1 MGEILIR
8 TVDLSKE
15 FRDKKAVDKVNLNI
29 PQGSIYGLIG
39 RNGAGKTTFMRMITG
54 MTKPTS
60 GDIIYKGEGR
70 PEYGKIGALI
80 ELPALNPKLSA
91 FANLKLKCLAYGITD
106 KKYMMEKLEL
116 TGLSLVCHKKVE
128 KYSLGMRQRLG
139 IALALV
145 GDPEVLVLDEPI
157 NGLDPQGIAEVRDL
171 LIYLNEKYHT
181 TIIISSHIL
190 EELSKFVSDYAIID
204 NGRILE
210 ESTMADLEKRCTDCI
225 VIKSP
230 ETDKVIEGLKQMGI
244 EDCKIQGKKTILVYG
259 DTSRCAEINMSLAK
273 ADVPVESITV
283 AGADLEEYFMK
294 LTGTSSKIS

>member
-54 MTKPTS
+54 MTEPTS
-60 GDIIYKGEGR
+60 GDIVYKGEGR

-244 EDCKIQGKKTILVYG
+244 EDCKIQGKKTVLVYE

>member
-8 TVDLSKE
+8 TVDLSKV

-29 PQGSIYGLIG
+29 PKGSIYGLIG

-54 MTKPTS
+54 MTEPTS

-70 PEYGKIGALI
+70 PEYDKIGALI

-225 VIKSP
+225 VIKSL
-230 ETDKVIEGLKQMGI
+230 ETDKVVEGLKQMGI
-244 EDCKIQGKKTILVYG
+244 EDCKIQGKKTVLVYE

-273 ADVPVESITV
+273 ADIPVESITV